1 MKNIILLTVITI
13 TILFSGCDLTN
24 ESSFAPVEE
33 LIVATVNTNWASL
46 TPLTTSVGS
55 PRIIA
60 TSSGN
65 HARPGEGFLSIY
77 VKVKPEKAS
86 WEVTWESDKDYVF
99 YDRTKGQIV
108 CRAPNDG
115 SGNAKLTFTTVGKN
129 KDGNHISYDVFI
141 RSTVTG
147 N

>member
-1 MKNIILLTVITI
+1 MKKAILLSIITI
-13 TILFSGCDLTN
+13 TVLFSGCDLTN
-24 ESSFAPVEE
+24 ESGLDPVEE
-33 LIVATVNTNWASL
+33 LIVATINTNWASL
-46 TPLTTSVGS
+46 TPLITSES
-55 PRIIA
+55 TPRTIA
-60 TSSGN
+60 DSTGN

-77 VKVKPEKAS
+77 IKVKPENAS

-108 CRAPNDG
+108 CKAPDDG
-115 SGNAKLTFTTVGKN
+115 SGNAKLTFTTVGKD